1 MTITLIAYSILIT
14 LCWCAACWAYKR
26 ELRNA
31 RTVIA
36 VQGEEVRRQGFII
49 ENLEHKLAVREL
61 AEKREYWPEII
72 GEK

>member
-1 MTITLIAYSILIT
+1 MTIALIAYSILIT
-14 LCWCAACWAYKR
+14 LCWCAARWSYRR
-26 ELRNA
+26 ELNRA

-36 VQGEEVRRQGFII
+36 VQGETVRRQGHII

-72 GEK
+72 GE

>member
-1 MTITLIAYSILIT
+1 MTVCLLIYAVAITFAYL
-14 LCWCAACWAYKR
+14 AACWAYKR

-36 VQGEEVRRQGFII
+36 VQGETVRRQGFVI

-72 GEK
+72 GG

>member
-1 MTITLIAYSILIT
+1 LTITLIAYSILIT
-14 LCWCAACWAYKR
+14 LCWCAAWWAYKR

-36 VQGEEVRRQGFII
+36 VQGETLRRQGFII

-61 AEKREYWPEII
+61 VDKREYWPEII